1 MACDAAL
8 VLRSQ
13 LPAEFSTRSDRPQ
26 KRRPTGRFDHRYGTL
41 GSIPADGTEPRA
53 WSDRST
59 TGGAL
64 GLESEDRAVP
74 SLLQLAVFRCLP
86 LACSSSDAG
95 GRIHDCEG
103 VGKRKNVYRDHP
115 SSLLLSRLHF
125 EFQGLGASRDSV
137 GDWHRRR
144 ASTGR
149 YKEYSRDHRL
159 LGRPNAPRFRPCIG

>member
-1 MACDAAL
+1 MTLHSSCARNSPL
-8 VLRSQ
+8 NSQ
-13 LPAEFSTRSDRPQ
+13 RDPIAPKSAVRPA
-26 KRRPTGRFDHRYGTL
+26 
-41 GSIPADGTEPRA
+41 GSITDMVHWDLYLQTA
-53 WSDRST
+53 RSPER
-59 TGGAL
+59 GRIGRRREGRWDSSL
-64 GLESEDRAVP
+64 RIEQVP